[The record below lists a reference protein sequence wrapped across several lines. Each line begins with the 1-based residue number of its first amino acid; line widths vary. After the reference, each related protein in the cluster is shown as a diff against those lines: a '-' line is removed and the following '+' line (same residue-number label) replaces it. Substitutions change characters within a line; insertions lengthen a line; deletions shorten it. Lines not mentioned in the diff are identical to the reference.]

1 MHYDIIVI
9 ENPVY
14 EEIVTL
20 LYKYNIFCGVTL
32 AGDTRY
38 VFMVRYK

>member
-1 MHYDIIVI
+1 MYYDIIVI

-20 LYKYNIFCGVTL
+20 LYKYNIQGGAKV
-32 AGDTRY
+32 GIQ
-38 VFMVRYK
+38 